1 MRNALAIARKEL
13 SIYFTTPLA
22 YGVTTGMV
30 LVSAFFFVGLLQTFV
45 QIQEVARAYTWARM
59 PPDYNMYKPCVDLP
73 TGMQATIFICS
84 RSTTATR
91 RRKRCVTHSSLP
103 SAVMSMQSGP
113 PGTLMLPATL
123 MSCVSIIETVPST
136 RLLRN
141 Q

>member
-1 MRNALAIARKEL
+1 MN
-13 SIYFTTPLA
+13 TPC
-22 YGVTTGMV
+22 G
-30 LVSAFFFVGLLQTFV
+30 
-45 QIQEVARAYTWARM
+45 
-59 PPDYNMYKPCVDLP
+59 DLP
-73 TGMQATIFICS
+73 TGMLATTFICS

-113 PGTLMLPATL
+113 PGTLMVPATF
-123 MSCVSIIETVPST
+123 MSCVSTSETVPST

>member
-1 MRNALAIARKEL
+1 MK
-13 SIYFTTPLA
+13 TPC
-22 YGVTTGMV
+22 G
-30 LVSAFFFVGLLQTFV
+30 
-45 QIQEVARAYTWARM
+45 
-59 PPDYNMYKPCVDLP
+59 DLP
-73 TGMQATIFICS
+73 TGMLATTLSCS
-84 RSTTATR
+84 ISTTATR

-113 PGTLMLPATL
+113 PGTLILPATL